1 MPPSPTWTRR
11 ARVETVCTPQ
21 GWIAHDPATG
31 RYAFGDIVVESAWDA
46 LGRPRELADLA
57 SLLEHCDDPEREAAR
72 VLTSLH
78 ALGLVEGPSPGSL
91 PSPRLRALAPRAAV
105 ALMQAALLSMPTVAM
120 ATSGGYAGPP
130 VDR

>member
-1 MPPSPTWTRR
+1 MPAVPTWTRR

-46 LGRPRELADLA
+46 LGRPCGLTELAA
-57 SLLEHCDDPEREAAR
+57 LLEHCEDPEREAAR

-78 ALGLVEGPSPGSL
+78 TLGLVEGPPPGSP
-91 PSPRLRALAPRAAV
+91 PSPRLRSLAPRAAV
-105 ALMQAALLSMPTVAM
+105 ALMQAALLAMPTVAM
-120 ATSGGYAGPP
+120 ATSGGYSTPSS
-130 VDR
+130 R